1 MKKEVAKTKIKE
13 ENTFIDANVVE
24 RILTKKKAVC
34 EIKYNDQIGTGFFC
48 EITIKKKPIKV
59 LFTNNHVLDKKA
71 IENENKITLII
82 DNKKYILKISKDRFK
97 CTNINLDYSCIEI
110 LEEDNIDCDTF
121 KIDEEINTDDPTKT
135 YKLEEYAIIQYPEE
149 KLQITKGKIESI
161 SNDSITHYIPT
172 KDGSSGSPIIALNR
186 TLKLIG
192 IHCGGNSEKGENKG
206 SYFKHIL
213 DDILEEENKTEEI
226 RIVLENKPLNDVVIG
241 IDLGTTNTCAAIV
254 KNDKIEII
262 KNDADEKIIPS
273 VVCYTEKKNFVGT
286 LAKNR
291 RFQFPESTVFESKRL
306 IGKKYHVLKNNI
318 IQDMINRY
326 KVKIIE
332 DQNTEKPQYII
343 KIGNK
348 EKKIS
353 PEEVSAEIL
362 KEIKKIAEKYNKNIK
377 KAVIT
382 VPAHFKEKE
391 KDATIEAAKIAG
403 LEVIQLISEPIAIAI
418 AYGNLFKS
426 KSNKE
431 RTILI
436 FDLGAGSLG
445 ISIVKINGNEYS
457 VLGSDGEDN
466 LGGENF
472 SQKLMDYFI
481 QEIKK
486 KYPNETLGQGLLFD
500 IKNEIENIKTT
511 LSIEEKA
518 TFKVGPINGNNIFE
532 KEINIKKYIELC
544 EDLCKRCIKRI
555 DKFLKDKSF
564 KKKDY

>member
-1 MKKEVAKTKIKE
+1 MSSQLNKNKPKNN
-13 ENTFIDANVVE
+13 NT
-24 RILTKKKAVC
+24 T
-34 EIKYNDQIGTGFFC
+34 TG
-48 EITIKKKPIKV
+48 
-59 LFTNNHVLDKKA
+59 NN
-71 IENENKITLII
+71 NNSRTGNNNNNPTTGNNNNNQNK
-82 DNKKYILKISKDRFK
+82 S
-97 CTNINLDYSCIEI
+97 
-110 LEEDNIDCDTF
+110 
-121 KIDEEINTDDPTKT
+121 
-135 YKLEEYAIIQYPEE
+135 
-149 KLQITKGKIESI
+149 
-161 SNDSITHYIPT
+161 
-172 KDGSSGSPIIALNR
+172 
-186 TLKLIG
+186 
-192 IHCGGNSEKGENKG
+192 
-206 SYFKHIL
+206 
-213 DDILEEENKTEEI
+213 EEI
-226 RIVLENKPLNDVVIG
+226 RIVLEDEPLKDVVIG
-241 IDLGTTNTCAAIV
+241 IDLGTTNTCAAILY
-254 KNDKIEII
+254 KNKIEII
-262 KNDADEKIIPS
+262 KNDGGEKIIPS
-273 VVCYTEKKNFVGT
+273 VVCYTENKPFVGT
-286 LAKNR
+286 LAIKR
-291 RFQFPESTVFESKRL
+291 MYQFPESTVFESKSL
-306 IGKKYHVLKNNI
+306 LGKSFKECENDING
-318 IQDMINRY
+318 DMGKRCH
-326 KVKIIE
+326 VKIIE
-332 DQNTEKPQYII
+332 DKKTGKPQYSI
-343 KIGNK
+343 K

-382 VPAHFKEKE
+382 VPAFFKEKE

-403 LEVIQLISEPIAIAI
+403 LEVIKLISEPIAIAI

-486 KYPNETLGQGLLFD
+486 KYPKVNLGQGLLFD

-532 KEINIKKYIELC
+532 KEINIEKYIELC

-555 DKFLKDKSF
+555 EKFLNDFSLKKEDINDIILVGGATRTPIIKKNIEEYF
-564 KKKDY
+564 KKELKNIRGDEFVAYGAAIAGNFIKNLKDLKI

>member
-1 MKKEVAKTKIKE
+1 MKKGIAKTKIIE
-13 ENTFIDANVVE
+13 ENTFIDANE
-24 RILTKKKAVC
+24 MQRILTKKKAVC

-82 DNKKYILKISKDRFK
+82 DDKKCVLKMSKDRFK

-121 KIDEEINTDDPTKT
+121 KIDEEINTDEPTKT

-149 KLQITKGKIESI
+149 KLQITRGKIESI
-161 SNDSITHYIPT
+161 SNETITHYIPT
-172 KDGSSGSPIIALNR
+172 KDGSSGSPIIGLNR
-186 TLKLIG
+186 SLKLIG

-273 VVCYTEKKNFVGT
+273 VVCYTENRTYVGT

-291 RFQFPESTVFESKRL
+291 RFQFPESTIFESKRL
-306 IGKKYHVLKNNI
+306 IGKKYLVLKNNI
-318 IQDMINRY
+318 IEDLRNRY
-326 KVKIIE
+326 KKVTIIE
-332 DQNTEKPQYII
+332 DQNTGKPQYIF

-382 VPAHFKEKE
+382 VPAFFKEKE
-391 KDATIEAAKIAG
+391 KYATIEAAKIAG
-403 LEVIQLISEPIAIAI
+403 LEVIQIINEPTAAAI
-418 AYGNLFKS
+418 AYGEQIKS

-436 FDLGAGSLG
+436 FDIGGG
-445 ISIVKINGNEYS
+445 NFGFSIVKIKGNEYF
-457 VLGSDGEDN
+457 VL
-466 LGGENF
+466 
-472 SQKLMDYFI
+472 KI
-481 QEIKK
+481 I
-486 KYPNETLGQGLLFD
+486 
-500 IKNEIENIKTT
+500 
-511 LSIEEKA
+511 
-518 TFKVGPINGNNIFE
+518 
-532 KEINIKKYIELC
+532 
-544 EDLCKRCIKRI
+544 
-555 DKFLKDKSF
+555 
-564 KKKDY
+564 